1 MFEARLNSAG
11 LLKRVLDAVKDLITD
26 ANLLC
31 TEDGIQLQAM
41 DTAHV
46 SLVCFTLLT
55 DAFSLYS
62 CDDTMTLGVN
72 TVVFARI
79 LKCADNNDAVTL
91 KTSPDGSKLHITFE
105 SPSGSRSS
113 QFEMNLMDL
122 NADNFHIPDTEYTTC
137 VKMPSSEFTRII
149 KDLQAFGDTCTLD
162 IQKSQVGFHVE
173 GDAGKVS
180 MLVKQDKTAKEES
193 HWTEV
198 ETDAPLKMDFA
209 VKYLATF
216 TKAQAI
222 SEQVSLYLLEG
233 VPMYVT
239 YDMGDQGSVGYY
251 LAPKMHEE

>member
-11 LLKRVLDAVKDLITD
+11 LLKRILDAIKDLITD

-55 DAFSLYS
+55 DAFSLYNCS
-62 CDDTMTLGVN
+62 ETMTLGVN

-79 LKCADNNDAVTL
+79 LKCADNNDSVLL
-91 KTSPDGSKLHITFE
+91 KTSDDGSKLHISFE

-113 QFEMNLMDL
+113 TFEMNLMELDSDHL
-122 NADNFHIPDTEYTTC
+122 QIPDTEYATC
-137 VKMPSSEFTRII
+137 VKMPSSDFTRIV
-149 KDLQAFGDTCTLD
+149 KDLQAFGEVCSIDVKKL
-162 IQKSQVGFHVE
+162 SVEFHVE

-180 MLVKQDKTAKEES
+180 MKVKQDMSHKNESEWTTIDTEER
-193 HWTEV
+193 
-198 ETDAPLKMDFA
+198 LKMNFGL
-209 VKYLATF
+209 KYLAVF
-216 TKAQAI
+216 TKAQGI
-222 SEQVSLYLLEG
+222 SDQVGLYLMEG

-251 LAPKMHEE
+251 LAPKMHE

>member
-11 LLKRVLDAVKDLITD
+11 LLKRILDAVKDLITD

-46 SLVCFTLLT
+46 ALVCFTLLT

-62 CDDTMTLGVN
+62 CDETVTLGVN

-79 LKCADNNDAVTL
+79 LKCADNNDAVLL
-91 KTSPDGSKLHITFE
+91 KTSADGSKLHITFE

-113 QFEMNLMDL
+113 HFEMNLMNL
-122 NADNFHIPDTEYTTC
+122 NADNYHIPDTEYTTC
-137 VKMPSSEFTRII
+137 VKMPSNEFTRVLR
-149 KDLQAFGDTCTLD
+149 DLQAFGDTCKLE
-162 IQKSQVGFHVE
+162 IKKSAIEFHVE

-180 MLVKQDKTAKEES
+180 MTLKEDKTHKEPNQ
-193 HWTEV
+193 WTEV
-198 ETDAPLKMDFA
+198 ETEDPIRMDFPL
-209 VKYLATF
+209 KYLAVF
-216 TKAQAI
+216 SKAQGIAD
-222 SEQVSLYLLEG
+222 QVALYLLEG
-233 VPMYVT
+233 LPMYVM

-251 LAPKMHEE
+251 LAPKIQEE